1 MPNIK
6 TAISINKALFNEV
19 DLLAKKLNVSRSSI
33 FSKAVHEY
41 IQNHNNKEVLE
52 QINKFCDEQPNEDSY
67 MTKMK
72 EKHIKIIA
80 DKW

>member
-19 DLLAKKLNVSRSSI
+19 DLLAKNLNVSRSSI

-41 IQNHNNKEVLE
+41 IQNHKNKEVLE
-52 QINKFCDEQPNEDSY
+52 QINKFFDEQPNEDSY